1 MRRLEY
7 VVTTAA
13 QGFWRNPVMSLAS
26 TFTVG
31 LMLLLFAFF
40 LATDRGLQ
48 AAVGVLESK
57 VELALFLEDDARVS
71 DVLDLRARI
80 EADPAVSRVDYVTKE
95 QAMARLVDIA
105 AKRPD
110 IQIVDTSENPLQA
123 SLEVKLAHAQDAPRV
138 TAALRQE
145 IGKGVVSD
153 VVDNPQVVDK
163 LLTITRVLS
172 FGGLAVLAMML
183 IVALFVIV
191 NTIRIAVHA
200 RRDEIEI
207 MKLVGATDWFVRWP
221 FILEGMLVGALGA
234 VAATTVALVV
244 SAFLGGLAQPASADD
259 PVTAA
264 LKRKDELARAVQLS
278 RANAE
283 RYQAVANQFQAVV
296 NQTNARI
303 SDLAEK
309 QANAQSEADQLFY
322 QIQIAEEQLAL
333 VTFQLDETRAL
344 ADSLQAEAT
353 QESKELADRE
363 DLYARH
369 LRTTYRQALISP
381 LEMLLSSA
389 SLTEFANRLQ
399 EMIFINR
406 QDVQLANE
414 IRNIRA
420 DTQQKQD
427 DAASKEKEILGLTDQ
442 ITTQRQQLSGA
453 KDKYDKLV
461 AQTQSAIDDVASVR
475 AEAAGNRQAA
485 H

>member
-7 VVTTAA
+7 VARTAA

-48 AAVGVLESK
+48 AAVGVLEAK

-71 DVLDLRARI
+71 EVLDLRARI

-110 IQIVDTSENPLQA
+110 IEIVDTSTNPLQA

-138 TAALRQE
+138 TAGLREE

-172 FGGLAVLAMML
+172 LGGLAVLAMML

-234 VAATTVALVV
+234 VAAT
-244 SAFLGGLAQPASADD
+244 
-259 PVTAA
+259 
-264 LKRKDELARAVQLS
+264 
-278 RANAE
+278 
-283 RYQAVANQFQAVV
+283 AVV
-296 NQTNARI
+296 LVAAGPVMGAMVNFIEILPLSFGSTFVW
-303 SDLAEK
+303 
-309 QANAQSEADQLFY
+309 QLVGSVF
-322 QIQIAEEQLAL
+322 ALAL
-333 VTFQLDETRAL
+333 AVGGGGA
-344 ADSLQAEAT
+344 
-353 QESKELADRE
+353 
-363 DLYARH
+363 
-369 LRTTYRQALISP
+369 
-381 LEMLLSSA
+381 ML
-389 SLTEFANRLQ
+389 
-399 EMIFINR
+399 
-406 QDVQLANE
+406 
-414 IRNIRA
+414 
-420 DTQQKQD
+420 
-427 DAASKEKEILGLTDQ
+427 
-442 ITTQRQQLSGA
+442 
-453 KDKYDKLV
+453 
-461 AQTQSAIDDVASVR
+461 SVR
-475 AEAAGNRQAA
+475 AHLAK
-485 H
+485 

>member
-1 MRRLEY
+1 VRRLEY
-7 VVTTAA
+7 VATTAA

-80 EADPAVSRVDYVTKE
+80 EADPAVSRVDYITKE

-105 AKRPD
+105 SKRPD
-110 IQIVDTSENPLQA
+110 IQIVDTSTNPLQA

-138 TAALRQE
+138 TAALREE
-145 IGKGVVSD
+145 IGKGVVGD

-183 IVALFVIV
+183 VVALFVII

-234 VAATTVALVV
+234 VAATVVVLIAAGPVMGAMVSFIEILPLSFGTTFVWQLVGSV
-244 SAFLGGLAQPASADD
+244 FA
-259 PVTAA
+259 
-264 LKRKDELARAVQLS
+264 
-278 RANAE
+278 
-283 RYQAVANQFQAVV
+283 
-296 NQTNARI
+296 
-303 SDLAEK
+303 
-309 QANAQSEADQLFY
+309 
-322 QIQIAEEQLAL
+322 LAL
-333 VTFQLDETRAL
+333 AVGGGGA
-344 ADSLQAEAT
+344 
-353 QESKELADRE
+353 
-363 DLYARH
+363 
-369 LRTTYRQALISP
+369 
-381 LEMLLSSA
+381 ML
-389 SLTEFANRLQ
+389 
-399 EMIFINR
+399 
-406 QDVQLANE
+406 
-414 IRNIRA
+414 
-420 DTQQKQD
+420 
-427 DAASKEKEILGLTDQ
+427 
-442 ITTQRQQLSGA
+442 
-453 KDKYDKLV
+453 
-461 AQTQSAIDDVASVR
+461 SVR
-475 AEAAGNRQAA
+475 AHLAK
-485 H
+485 

>member
-1 MRRLEY
+1 
-7 VVTTAA
+7 VATTAA

-26 TFTVG
+26 TFTIG

-48 AAVGVLESK
+48 AAVNVLESK

-80 EADPAVSRVDYVTKE
+80 EADPAVSRVDYITKE

-110 IQIVDTSENPLQA
+110 IQIIDTSENPLQA
-123 SLEVKLAHAQDAPRV
+123 SLEVKLARAQDAPRV
-138 TAALRQE
+138 TAALREE

-234 VAATTVALVV
+234 VAAT
-244 SAFLGGLAQPASADD
+244 
-259 PVTAA
+259 
-264 LKRKDELARAVQLS
+264 
-278 RANAE
+278 
-283 RYQAVANQFQAVV
+283 AVV
-296 NQTNARI
+296 LVAAGPVMSAMVNFIEILPLSFGQTFVW
-303 SDLAEK
+303 
-309 QANAQSEADQLFY
+309 QLVGSVF
-322 QIQIAEEQLAL
+322 ALAL
-333 VTFQLDETRAL
+333 AVGGGGA
-344 ADSLQAEAT
+344 
-353 QESKELADRE
+353 
-363 DLYARH
+363 
-369 LRTTYRQALISP
+369 
-381 LEMLLSSA
+381 ML
-389 SLTEFANRLQ
+389 
-399 EMIFINR
+399 
-406 QDVQLANE
+406 
-414 IRNIRA
+414 
-420 DTQQKQD
+420 
-427 DAASKEKEILGLTDQ
+427 
-442 ITTQRQQLSGA
+442 
-453 KDKYDKLV
+453 
-461 AQTQSAIDDVASVR
+461 SVR
-475 AEAAGNRQAA
+475 AHLAK
-485 H
+485 

>member
-57 VELALFLEDDARVS
+57 VE
-71 DVLDLRARI
+71 
-80 EADPAVSRVDYVTKE
+80 
-95 QAMARLVDIA
+95 
-105 AKRPD
+105 
-110 IQIVDTSENPLQA
+110 
-123 SLEVKLAHAQDAPRV
+123 LAHAQDAPRV

-221 FILEGMLVGALGA
+221 FIVEGMLVGALGA
-234 VAATTVALVV
+234 VAAT
-244 SAFLGGLAQPASADD
+244 
-259 PVTAA
+259 
-264 LKRKDELARAVQLS
+264 
-278 RANAE
+278 
-283 RYQAVANQFQAVV
+283 AVV
-296 NQTNARI
+296 LVAAGPVMGAMVNFIEILPLSFGTTFVW
-303 SDLAEK
+303 
-309 QANAQSEADQLFY
+309 QLVGSVF
-322 QIQIAEEQLAL
+322 ALAL
-333 VTFQLDETRAL
+333 AVGGGGA
-344 ADSLQAEAT
+344 
-353 QESKELADRE
+353 
-363 DLYARH
+363 
-369 LRTTYRQALISP
+369 
-381 LEMLLSSA
+381 ML
-389 SLTEFANRLQ
+389 
-399 EMIFINR
+399 
-406 QDVQLANE
+406 
-414 IRNIRA
+414 
-420 DTQQKQD
+420 
-427 DAASKEKEILGLTDQ
+427 
-442 ITTQRQQLSGA
+442 
-453 KDKYDKLV
+453 
-461 AQTQSAIDDVASVR
+461 SVR
-475 AEAAGNRQAA
+475 APLAK
-485 H
+485 